1 MTVPGKRSSTAA
13 AITWAVEWRRVSRS
27 SLMADPL
34 QGAAHYTERVGTE
47 RAGLD
52 GAEPLQTGRDVF
64 PAERAVVERRLD
76 VPVDLEHQRE
86 LMRQGNDRCAPSLT
100 SKALLPIGVHRTTT
114 NAAVFGGYLLDGGI
128 TAGPSADLERNS
140 LLQTVSDPNRFSLF
154 TRSLPR
160 PTPLTRY

>member
-1 MTVPGKRSSTAA
+1 M
-13 AITWAVEWRRVSRS
+13 
-27 SLMADPL
+27 
-34 QGAAHYTERVGTE
+34 
-47 RAGLD
+47 
-52 GAEPLQTGRDVF
+52 
-64 PAERAVVERRLD
+64 
-76 VPVDLEHQRE
+76 DLEHERK
-86 LMRQGNDRCAPSLT
+86 LMRQGNDRRATGLT